1 MGNLGGHRLIYVA
14 PLSGS
19 GGVGDYSDDFVAAVR
34 PHFASVQEYRHPGP
48 GGDGVLDLLRHRRAL
63 RKLVAEEPDVPTIV
77 HCEQSGGSMVPFW
90 AALGLESTPGKGGVS
105 VSATVHDP
113 PYAVWW
119 PFRTKLVARSRVLAH
134 GIHLPLHRLT
144 RYLEAWGNK
153 SRRLFTLS
161 RLGAEKL
168 GEVMTTARIVPSAH
182 FVPERPALDSVTDR
196 PLAIGLFGYVYRG
209 KGFDMLAELREVLDD
224 DITIRVAGRGTEVLE
239 PMPGVEILGEV
250 NGPDEDAF
258 FNSIRVLLVPY
269 GGRKSYGRE
278 AFPATG
284 TVSRAIAY
292 QTPVLARA
300 YGSLRELEGDGG
312 AVVVEGEAAEL
323 AAAAN
328 TLLRDGAALAR
339 LQAETAVL
347 RDSRSM
353 AKIAEE
359 FVAVWS
365 SDAGTAVPPATAEVA
380 AGAAAGAGEAR

>member
-14 PLSGS
+14 PESGS
-19 GGVGDYSDDFVAAVR
+19 GGVGDYSDDFAAAVR
-34 PHFASVQEYRHPGP
+34 PHFGSVQEYRHPGP
-48 GGDGVLDLLRHRRAL
+48 GGDGVLDLIRHRRAL
-63 RKLVAEEPDVPTIV
+63 RKLLAAEPDVPTIV

-90 AALGLESTPGKGGVS
+90 AALGLERTGRRGEVS

-119 PFRTKLVARSRVLAH
+119 PFRSKLVARSRVLSH
-134 GIHLPLHRLT
+134 GIHLPLHKLT
-144 RYLEAWGNK
+144 RYLEAWGNR
-153 SRRLFTLS
+153 SRLLFTLS

-168 GEVMTTARIVPSAH
+168 GDVMTTARIVPSAH
-182 FVPERPALDSVTDR
+182 FVPERPVLAPVTER

-209 KGFDMLAELREVLDD
+209 KGFDMLAELREALDD

-250 NGPDEDAF
+250 NGPEEDAF
-258 FNSIRVLLVPY
+258 FESIRMLLVPY

-292 QTPVLARA
+292 QTPVLARS

-312 AVVVEGEAAEL
+312 AVVVEGDAAEL

-328 TLLRDGAALAR
+328 SLLRDAEAMAR
-339 LQAETAVL
+339 LQVETAEL
-347 RDSRSM
+347 RTKRSM
-353 AKIAEE
+353 ARIAEE
-359 FVAVWS
+359 FVAAWIADPATP
-365 SDAGTAVPPATAEVA
+365 DAPATARNNAVA
-380 AGAAAGAGEAR
+380 AGTGEQR